1 MNIYGGVIAT
11 LLHFAIHV
19 FSSKNTFLFFFLF
32 LQDYIFDLH
41 QATRYAQAQNEV
53 DSLYGA
59 KFQELSKT
67 YYNDKSAWPSPE
79 SIASLVNDPVTGKG
93 VDELFLW

>member
-1 MNIYGGVIAT
+1 
-11 LLHFAIHV
+11 
-19 FSSKNTFLFFFLF
+19 